1 MSIDSTYLDFPFGL
15 APDGSVAA
23 VDEDQHIRERLEQI
37 LFTSPGERVMLPDF
51 GCGARDLVFAGNNA
65 VLAAATEFKVAK
77 ALQTYMGNQ
86 VLINAVDVVNEEEK
100 LIVTIVYTKTKDT
113 QQQRATFELLPS
125 EVLSGA

>member
-1 MSIDSTYLDFPFGL
+1 M
-15 APDGSVAA
+15 
-23 VDEDQHIRERLEQI
+23 
-37 LFTSPGERVMLPDF
+37 
-51 GCGARDLVFAGNNA
+51 
-65 VLAAATEFKVAK
+65 LAAATEFKVAK

-86 VLINAVDVVNEEEK
+86 VLINAVDVVNDEEK

>member
-23 VDEDQHIRERLEQI
+23 V
-37 LFTSPGERVMLPDF
+37 

-86 VLINAVDVVNEEEK
+86 VLINGVDVVNDEEK
-100 LIVTIVYTKTKDT
+100 LIITIVYTKTKDT
-113 QQQRATFELLPS
+113 QQQQAVFELLPS